1 MLNTAIIGLGRW
13 GQRLVDS
20 IQDAGKPKG
29 DFILFTRAV
38 TRTPAKAADFANRH
52 GMPIDNDYAAA
63 LADPNIAAVAL
74 ATPHTQHAEQII
86 EAAAAGKHIFVEKP
100 FTLTAESA
108 ERAVAAC
115 ERAGVVL
122 ALGHNRRFFPSMIAL
137 KAMIGSGDLGQV
149 LHLEGHFSASYGL
162 NLTPKIWR
170 ADSTES
176 PAGGMT
182 SLGIHCIDAFIHL
195 NGPISR
201 VQAYSLKQVLTVESN
216 DTTAMM
222 LRFENG
228 ATGLLGTLTA
238 TARLM
243 QVQVFGTKGWVRID
257 EDGTM
262 TVCAIDG
269 KPEIR
274 EFEKSDTCRSELESF
289 AAAVAGE
296 EPYLIPTDQA
306 IHGVAVLE
314 AIVES
319 AAKDGEAVTIA

>member
-29 DFILFTRAV
+29 DLIHFTRAV
-38 TRTPAKAADFANRH
+38 TRTPAKAANFADRH
-52 GMPIDNDYAAA
+52 GMPIGSDYAAA

-74 ATPHTQHAEQII
+74 ATLHTQHADQIA
-86 EAAAAGKHIFVEKP
+86 EAAAAGKHVFVEKP

-108 ERAVAAC
+108 KRAVAAC
-115 ERAGVVL
+115 EQAGVVL
-122 ALGHNRRFFPSMIAL
+122 ALGHNRRFFPSMFAL
-137 KAMIGSGDLGQV
+137 KAMIGSGDLGQI
-149 LHLEGHFSASYGL
+149 LHLEGHFSSSYGL
-162 NLTPKIWR
+162 DLTPKIWR
-170 ADSTES
+170 ADGTES
-176 PAGGMT
+176 PAGSMT
-182 SLGIHCIDAFIHL
+182 SLGIHCVDAFIHL

-257 EDGTM
+257 EDGRM

-269 KPEIR
+269 QPEVR
-274 EFEKSDTCRSELESF
+274 EFEKTDTCRSELEAF

-296 EPYLIPTDQA
+296 KPYLIPTDQA